1 MNQNV
6 KTVLVFMNLF
16 CLQNR
21 GNTFGDDLR
30 FQKAKQ
36 ILHNGPSSPP
46 R

>member
-1 MNQNV
+1 MLE
-6 KTVLVFMNLF
+6 TGWVFMNLF

-30 FQKAKQ
+30 FQKTKQ
-36 ILHNGPSSPP
+36 ILNNGPSSPP